1 MISNSN
7 QRYMPILFV
16 FVRRLY
22 LRRGRVHWCYAQPWE
37 EEADEAQ
44 ALHIHITFR
53 ITDYGLLLCKL
64 FSTEDCPTILGPLNG
79 CNILFNRARG
89 AYSAIL
95 SCQSVCIFNY
105 FCANICIVLYRYNY
119 VCVLAEHSINKYQ
132 QISTKQISDA
142 LLDIILRS
150 KRMHFKYGKPS

>member
-1 MISNSN
+1 
-7 QRYMPILFV
+7 MPILFV

-37 EEADEAQ
+37 EEEDEAQ

-53 ITDYGLLLCKL
+53 IRDYGLLLCKL
-64 FSTEDCPTILGPLNG
+64 FSTEDCPTILGPLIG
-79 CNILFNRARG
+79 CNILFNRART

-105 FCANICIVLYRYNY
+105 FCAYICIVLYRYNY

-132 QISTKQISDA
+132 RSRFPMHFLTLFCARKGCILCKANQLKRKKQINS
-142 LLDIILRS
+142 
-150 KRMHFKYGKPS
+150 